1 MITKLVKRDLQIWFK
16 KYTKKEP
23 DLGRIIIL
31 VEADNIYQVLF
42 DYGIENTLILLE
54 YFLHTQEF
62 LDCAEILRQIQAHNK
77 LTGDN
82 HPTIL
87 EGYYE
92 SIRRK
97 SLGKKDL

>member
-1 MITKLVKRDLQIWFK
+1 MITRIVKKDLQIWYK
-16 KYTKKEP
+16 KYTVKEP
-23 DLGRIIIL
+23 DLGRITLL

-54 YFLHTQEF
+54 YFLHNQEF
-62 LDCAEILRQIQAHNK
+62 LDCAEIFRQIQAHNK

-87 EGYYE
+87 EDYYE

-97 SLGKKDL
+97 GLSKKDL